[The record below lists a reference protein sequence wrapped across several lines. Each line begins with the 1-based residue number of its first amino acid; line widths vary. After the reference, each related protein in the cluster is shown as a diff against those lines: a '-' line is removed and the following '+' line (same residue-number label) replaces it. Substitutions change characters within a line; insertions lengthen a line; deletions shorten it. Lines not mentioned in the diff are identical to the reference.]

1 MNKFYFDI
9 SKLSEYREDNCLEVK
24 KATKGLPDS
33 IWETYSS
40 FANSEGG
47 LIVLV
52 VEEDKN
58 HQLHIT
64 GVNNPDELVRDFW
77 NTINNQQKISLNIL
91 TDKMVSVQTVEDK
104 QIVVIEVP
112 RAEREMRPVYVGT
125 DPIKGTYRR
134 NHEGDFHCTR
144 EEVSAFFRDADP
156 VSVDMRVLTEM
167 DLSVFDLDTIR
178 DYRNRFI
185 NLHQNH
191 PWANLED
198 ELFLRKIGA
207 VGVSLDDNKIHPT
220 IAGLL
225 MFGYEYEI
233 IREFPGYF
241 LDYQERFDESIR
253 WTHRTISSSGD
264 WSGNLFDFYF
274 RVIYRLSSDL
284 NIPFVLN
291 GITRVDNTE
300 LHVALREAL
309 LNTLVHADYY
319 GRQGTVIIRTPQMI
333 TFSNPGDMRISLRAA
348 VGGGVSDPRNSVL
361 MKMFS
366 LIGVGERAGMG
377 IPGLLDI
384 WQRLT
389 GIAPIYASQ
398 FSPNRVTVSM
408 QIKTIGDKS
417 VINGSFGDKS
427 AINSIIGDKSAIKG
441 GNSDKES
448 SSVEQKLC
456 MIIEYMQTHQNV
468 TVADI
473 TQLLAIKSSRS
484 RDYLRMLVDR
494 GVVVTNGANKNRTY
508 TLNVK

>member
-1 MNKFYFDI
+1 MNKTEFDI
-9 SKLSEYREDNCLEVK
+9 NRLSEYREDNCLEVK
-24 KATKGLPDS
+24 KAANGLPHS

-40 FANSEGG
+40 FANSDGG
-47 LIVLV
+47 LIVLG
-52 VEEDKN
+52 VEEDKK
-58 HQLHIT
+58 HQLHVT
-64 GVNNPDELVRDFW
+64 GVSNPDELVRDFW

-91 TDKMVSVQTVEDK
+91 TDKMVSVQTFDDK
-104 QIVVIEVP
+104 QIVIIEVP

-125 DPIKGTYRR
+125 DPINGTYRR

-167 DLSVFDLDTIR
+167 DLSVFDQDTIR
-178 DYRNRFI
+178 DYRNRFM

-191 PWANLED
+191 PWTNLED

-207 VGVSLDDNKIHPT
+207 VGVSQDDNKIHPT

-233 IREFPGYF
+233 VREFPGYF
-241 LDYQERFDESIR
+241 LDYQEHFDESIR

-300 LHVALREAL
+300 LHIALREAL

-348 VGGGVSDPRNSVL
+348 VGGGVSDPRNAVL

-366 LIGVGERAGMG
+366 LIGIGERAGMG

-389 GIAPIYASQ
+389 GVAPIYVSQ

-417 VINGSFGDKS
+417 
-427 AINSIIGDKSAIKG
+427 AIKGGVGDKSAIKG
-441 GNSDKES
+441 GIGDKSAIKCGRCNKES

-456 MIIEYMQTHQNV
+456 IIIEYMQTHKIV

-473 TQLLAIKSSRS
+473 TQLLSIKSSRS
-484 RDYLRMLVDR
+484 RDYLRMLVGR

-508 TLNVK
+508 TLNIK

>member
-1 MNKFYFDI
+1 MNKLDFDI

-24 KATKGLPDS
+24 KATNGLPNS

-47 LIVLV
+47 LILLG

-77 NTINNQQKISLNIL
+77 NTINNPQKISLNIL

-112 RAEREMRPVYVGT
+112 RAEREMRPVYVGA
-125 DPIKGTYRR
+125 DPMRGTYRR

-144 EEVSAFFRDADP
+144 EEVAAFFRDASP

-167 DLSVFDLDTIR
+167 DMSVFDMETIR
-178 DYRNRFI
+178 AYRNRFMQ
-185 NLHQNH
+185 LHQNH
-191 PWANLED
+191 PWTNLQD
-198 ELFLRKIGA
+198 DIFLRKIGA
-207 VGVSLDDNKIHPT
+207 VGVSPEDKKIHPT
-220 IAGLL
+220 VAGLL

-233 IREFPGYF
+233 VREFPGYF
-241 LDYQERFDESIR
+241 LDYQEHFDESMR
-253 WTHRTISSSGD
+253 WTHRTTSNTGD

-274 RVIYRLSSDL
+274 RIVSRLVSDL

-300 LHVALREAL
+300 LHTAIREAL

-319 GRQGTVIIRTPQMI
+319 GRQGTLILRSPSMI
-333 TFSNPGDMRISLRAA
+333 MFSNPGDMRISIRTA
-348 VGGGVSDPRNSVL
+348 VEGGVSDPRNATL

-366 LIGVGERAGMG
+366 LIGIGDRAGMG
-377 IPGLLDI
+377 IPDLIDV

-389 GIAPIYASQ
+389 SYAPVYVSQ
-398 FSPNRVTVSM
+398 FSPNRVIVSM
-408 QIKTIGDKS
+408 QIKTVGDKS
-417 VINGSFGDKS
+417 VINDLVGDKS
-427 AINSIIGDKSAIKG
+427 AINDSVGDKSVE
-441 GNSDKES
+441 NSTT
-448 SSVEQKLC
+448 EQKLC
-456 MIIEYMQTHQNV
+456 TIIEYMQKHQNV
-468 TVADI
+468 TVSEIAD
-473 TQLLAIKSSRS
+473 LLSIKASRS

-494 GVVVTNGANKNRTY
+494 GILLPKGANKNRTY
-508 TLNVK
+508 TLNSK

>member
-1 MNKFYFDI
+1 
-9 SKLSEYREDNCLEVK
+9 
-24 KATKGLPDS
+24 
-33 IWETYSS
+33 
-40 FANSEGG
+40 
-47 LIVLV
+47 
-52 VEEDKN
+52 
-58 HQLHIT
+58 
-64 GVNNPDELVRDFW
+64 
-77 NTINNQQKISLNIL
+77 
-91 TDKMVSVQTVEDK
+91 
-104 QIVVIEVP
+104 
-112 RAEREMRPVYVGT
+112 
-125 DPIKGTYRR
+125 
-134 NHEGDFHCTR
+134 
-144 EEVSAFFRDADP
+144 
-156 VSVDMRVLTEM
+156 
-167 DLSVFDLDTIR
+167 
-178 DYRNRFI
+178 
-185 NLHQNH
+185 
-191 PWANLED
+191 
-198 ELFLRKIGA
+198 
-207 VGVSLDDNKIHPT
+207 
-220 IAGLL
+220 

-233 IREFPGYF
+233 VREFPGYF

-274 RVIYRLSSDL
+274 RVIYRLSSEL

-333 TFSNPGDMRISLRAA
+333 TFSNPGDMRISFRAA

-389 GIAPIYASQ
+389 GIAPIYAYQ

-408 QIKTIGDKS
+408 QIKMIGDKS
-417 VINGSFGDKS
+417 VINGGSGDKS
-427 AINSIIGDKSAIKG
+427 ATNSIIGNKSAIKG
-441 GNSDKES
+441 GGSDKES

-456 MIIEYMQTHQNV
+456 VIIEYMQTHQNV

-473 TQLLAIKSSRS
+473 TQLLSIKSSRS

-494 GVVVTNGANKNRTY
+494 GVVITNGANKNRTY

>member
-1 MNKFYFDI
+1 MNKLDFDI

-24 KATKGLPDS
+24 KATKGLPNS

-47 LIVLV
+47 LIVLG

-91 TDKMVSVQTVEDK
+91 TDKMVSVQTVDDK

-156 VSVDMRVLTEM
+156 VSVDTRVLTEM

-191 PWANLED
+191 PWTNLED

-233 IREFPGYF
+233 VREFPQYF
-241 LDYQERFDESIR
+241 LDYQERMDPSIR
-253 WTHRTISSSGD
+253 WTHRVVSSSGD
-264 WSGNLFDFYF
+264 WSGNLFDFY
-274 RVIYRLSSDL
+274 YRIINRLTSDL
-284 NIPFVLN
+284 PVPFQLN
-291 GITRVDNTE
+291 NNTRVDDTK
-300 LHVALREAL
+300 LHEAVREAL
-309 LNTLVHADYY
+309 LNALVHADYY
-319 GRQGTVIIRTPQMI
+319 GRQGTVIIKSLDTLS
-333 TFSNPGDMRISLRAA
+333 FANPGDMRVSLKTALE
-348 VGGGVSDPRNSVL
+348 GGVSDPRNTTL
-361 MKMFS
+361 MKMFG
-366 LIGVGERAGMG
+366 LIGVGERAGSG
-377 IPGLLDI
+377 VPSI
-384 WQRLT
+384 
-389 GIAPIYASQ
+389 IASFLEAAHHSPTYKIH
-398 FSPNRVTVSM
+398 FSPERVLC
-408 QIKTIGDKS
+408 TIDLNKETQDGVDKAS
-417 VINGSFGDKS
+417 DKLPINEE
-427 AINSIIGDKSAIKG
+427 
-441 GNSDKES
+441 NSDKFPINEETS
-448 SSVEQKLC
+448 DKISDKLQK
-456 MIIEYMQTHQNV
+456 IIVYMQGNNG
-468 TVADI
+468 VA
-473 TQLLAIKSSRS
+473 TQAEIAKMFGVSDRQARNYLSLLLNDGKICA
-484 RDYLRMLVDR
+484 V
-494 GVVVTNGANKNRTY
+494 GANKNRTY
-508 TLNVK
+508 TLNIK